1 MTTKARA
8 FLATLGL
15 TLFAAPAC
23 SPAPETSDQPQA
35 GGGGASGSA
44 GANTSGS
51 ATAGQGGAA
60 AGGAGSSASTS
71 GGAAGAGGGALSD
84 CTASLPSSLFCD
96 PLQPMPKTL
105 APTGLFPAAPDFT
118 QHAASLRGFTPNPPL
133 WSDGLEKERY
143 LLLPAGKKVD
153 DANPKAWV
161 FPVGTVLV
169 KTFFDDSGTAG
180 ARRPI
185 ETRVIRRVGTADDF
199 TEYDYYLYQWNEAGT
214 DATLVVDDRNGDSQA
229 TQQVKITV
237 KRMVDG
243 QPFMVNGGQ
252 PFDHTLPSRD
262 NCSDC
267 HQQNGNAYQTF
278 IGFDEIRLNHK
289 LTPASAKTQLEEL
302 RDAGVFTQA
311 PPQAARTITEADAN
325 LLKTKEFVLGNCV
338 HCHNEKG
345 KVFDLAPEVFVANT
359 VGQMTTAQ
367 SVQPPVGWL
376 RVKAGQPEMSVLFV
390 QARRAPLPMP
400 TTAGDDRLRPM
411 PPIGVNDLA
420 PDQAGLTAIEAW
432 IKSLQ

>member
-1 MTTKARA
+1 MMTRCRA
-8 FLATLGL
+8 LLAVSGVVLL
-15 TLFAAPAC
+15 SAPAC
-23 SPAPETSDQPQA
+23 APAADPSEPVAAT
-35 GGGGASGSA
+35 GGGASDSA
-44 GANTSGS
+44 GANAGSGI
-51 ATAGQGGAA
+51 AAGQGGAA
-60 AGGAGSSASTS
+60 AGAGGSTAPAP
-71 GGAAGAGGGALSD
+71 GGASGVGGASPDD
-84 CTASLPSSLFCD
+84 CAPALPSSLFCD
-96 PLQPMPKTL
+96 PLQPLPKTL

-118 QHAASLRGFTPNPPL
+118 QHAARLLGFTPNPPL

-143 LLLPAGKKVD
+143 LLLPSGQKVD
-153 DANPKAWV
+153 DTNPKAWL

-169 KTFFDDSGTAG
+169 KTFFDDSGVAG

-185 ETRVIRRVGTADDF
+185 ETRIIRRVGTADDF
-199 TEYDYYLYQWNEAGT
+199 TEYDYYLYRWNEAGT

-229 TQQVKITV
+229 TQQVEITI
-237 KRMVDG
+237 KRTVDG

-289 LTPASAKTQLEEL
+289 RTPASAKTQLEEL
-302 RDAGVFTQA
+302 RDVGVFTQA
-311 PPQAARTITEADAN
+311 SPAAPRRIVEADAN
-325 LLKTKEFVLGNCV
+325 LLKTKELVLGNCV

-367 SVQPPVGWL
+367 SVAPPDGWL

-390 QARRAPLPMP
+390 QARRTPLPMP
-400 TTAGDDRLRPM
+400 TTAGGDRLRPM

-420 PDQAGLTAIEAW
+420 ADQAGLAAMEAW
-432 IKSLQ
+432 IKSLP

>member
-1 MTTKARA
+1 MTNCRA
-8 FLATLGL
+8 LLATLGFSL
-15 TLFAAPAC
+15 LSAPAC
-23 SPAPETSDQPQA
+23 APAPGTGDGLQA
-35 GGGGASGSA
+35 GSGGSASSA
-44 GANTSGS
+44 GANAGGTSL
-51 ATAGQGGAA
+51 AGQGGAA
-60 AGGAGSSASTS
+60 AGVGGSSMTAL
-71 GGAAGAGGGALSD
+71 GGAGGAPQSD
-84 CTASLPSSLFCD
+84 CTAAVPMSLFCD

-118 QHAASLRGFTPNPPL
+118 QHAPSLRSFIPDPPL

-143 LLLPAGKKVD
+143 LLLPNGKKID
-153 DANPKAWV
+153 NSNPKAWV

-169 KTFFDDSGTAG
+169 KTFFDDSGAAG

-214 DATLVVDDRNGDSQA
+214 DAALVVDDRNGDSQA
-229 TQQVKITV
+229 TQQVKITIN
-237 KRMVDG
+237 RMVDG

-267 HQQNGNAYQTF
+267 HGQNGNAYQTF

-289 LTPASAKTQLEEL
+289 RTTASAKTQLEEMQ
-302 RDAGVFTQA
+302 DAGIFTQA
-311 PPQAARTITEADAN
+311 PPAAPRSIVEADAN
-325 LLKTKEFVLGNCV
+325 LLTVKEFVLGNCV

-345 KVFDLAPEVFVANT
+345 KVFDLAPEVFVTNT
-359 VGQMTTAQ
+359 VGQMTNAQ
-367 SVQPPVGWL
+367 SVQPPAGWL

-390 QARRAPLPMP
+390 QARRTPLPMP
-400 TTAGDDRLRPM
+400 TMDGGDRLRPM
-411 PPIGVNDLA
+411 PPIGVSDVA

-432 IKSLQ
+432 IRSLQ

>member
-1 MTTKARA
+1 
-8 FLATLGL
+8 
-15 TLFAAPAC
+15 
-23 SPAPETSDQPQA
+23 
-35 GGGGASGSA
+35 
-44 GANTSGS
+44 
-51 ATAGQGGAA
+51 
-60 AGGAGSSASTS
+60 
-71 GGAAGAGGGALSD
+71 
-84 CTASLPSSLFCD
+84 
-96 PLQPMPKTL
+96 MPKTF
-105 APTGLFPAAPDFT
+105 AATGLFPAAPDFS
-118 QHAASLRGFTPNPPL
+118 QHALSLHGFTPNPPL

-143 LLLPAGKKVD
+143 LLLPAGKKID
-153 DANPKAWV
+153 DTNPKAWI

-169 KTFFDDSGTAG
+169 KTFFDDSAAAG

-229 TQQVKITV
+229 VQQVKITI
-237 KRMVDG
+237 KRMVEG
-243 QPFMVNGGQ
+243 QPFMVNAGQ

-302 RDAGVFTQA
+302 RDAGVFSQA
-311 PPQAARTITEADAN
+311 PPTAARSIVEPDAN
-325 LLKTKEFVLGNCV
+325 LLKAKQFVLGNCV

-359 VGQMTTAQ
+359 VGQATTAQ
-367 SVQPPVGWL
+367 SVHPPAGWL
-376 RVKAGQPEMSVLFV
+376 RVKAGEPEMSVLFV
-390 QARRAPLPMP
+390 QARRTPLPVP
-400 TTAGDDRLRPM
+400 STAGDDRLRPM

>member
-1 MTTKARA
+1 MGGSPPAG
-8 FLATLGL
+8 LGGS
-15 TLFAAPAC
+15 TAGAGGSSTPALGGG
-23 SPAPETSDQPQA
+23 A
-35 GGGGASGSA
+35 GGGGGP
-44 GANTSGS
+44 
-51 ATAGQGGAA
+51 Q
-60 AGGAGSSASTS
+60 
-71 GGAAGAGGGALSD
+71 SD
-84 CTASLPSSLFCD
+84 CTATLPTSLFCD
-96 PLQPMPKTL
+96 PLQAMPKTL

-118 QHAASLRGFTPNPPL
+118 AHAVSLRGFTPNPPL

-143 LLLPAGKKVD
+143 LLLPAGKQVD
-153 DANPKAWV
+153 DTNSKAWL

-169 KTFFDDSGTAG
+169 KTFFDDGGAEG

-185 ETRVIRRVGTADDF
+185 ETRIIRRVGTADDF
-199 TEYDYYLYQWNEAGT
+199 TEYDYYLYQWNETGT
-214 DATLVVDDRNGDSQA
+214 DAALVVDDRNGDSQA
-229 TQQVKITV
+229 TQQVKVTV

-243 QPFMVNGGQ
+243 QPFLVNGGQ

-289 LTPASAKTQLEEL
+289 RTPASIKTQLEEL

-311 PPQAARTITEADAN
+311 RPATPRSIVEADAN
-325 LLKTKEFVLGNCV
+325 LLITKEFVLGNCV

-367 SVQPPVGWL
+367 SVQPPAGWL
-376 RVKAGQPEMSVLFV
+376 RVKAGEPEMSVLFV

-400 TTAGDDRLRPM
+400 SMAGGDRLRPM

-420 PDQAGLTAIEAW
+420 PDQAGLSAIKAW
-432 IKSLQ
+432 IESLQ